1 MKAGDIMTAGAATI
15 GAEASVADAA
25 RMMVQL
31 HVSGIPVVETDG
43 KMIGMVT
50 ERDLLR
56 RAELGTEKQRP
67 RWFNLWVMPG
77 DDADD
82 YVHAHGRSV
91 RDVMSHQVVSVSAE
105 TPLEEV
111 VSIMEKRGFKRL
123 PVLRDGKIVGI
134 ISRANFLVA
143 LTHRLSDD
151 APPAADDIAVRRTI
165 LEEIEDQTW
174 SGLAMVDVEV
184 IAGKVLLRGTVTDER
199 VRRAVV
205 VAAQTAAGAR
215 PVTDSLTVVPFTPVG
230 V

>member
-25 RMMVQL
+25 RMMVQ
-31 HVSGIPVVETDG
+31 HKVSGIPVVDAG
-43 KMIGMVT
+43 GQLVGMVT

-56 RAELGTEKQRP
+56 RAELGTEKHRP
-67 RWFNLWVMPG
+67 RWFDLWVMPG
-77 DDADD
+77 DAADD
-82 YVHAHGRSV
+82 YVRAHGRSV
-91 RDVMSHQVVSVSAE
+91 RDVMTTRVVSVFPE
-105 TPLEEV
+105 TPLEDV
-111 VSIMEKRGFKRL
+111 VSVMEKQGFKRL

-143 LTHRLSDD
+143 LTHRLSND
-151 APPAADDIAVRRTI
+151 AAPAADDIAVRRAI
-165 LEEIEDQTW
+165 LDEIEDQTW

-184 IAGKVLLRGTVTDER
+184 VAGKVVLRGTVTDDR

-215 PVTDSLTVVPFTPVG
+215 PVTDSLNVVPFTPIG

>member
-25 RMMVQL
+25 QMMVR
-31 HVSGIPVVETDG
+31 HRISGLPVVDADG
-43 KMIGMVT
+43 QLIGVVT

-56 RAELGTEKQRP
+56 RAELGTERQRP
-67 RWFNLWVMPG
+67 RWFDLWVMPG
-77 DDADD
+77 DAADD

-91 RDVMSHQVVSVSAE
+91 RDVMSRQVVSVAAE

-123 PVLRDGKIVGI
+123 PVLRDGRIVGI
-134 ISRANFLVA
+134 VSRANFLVA
-143 LTHRLSDD
+143 LAHRLSDD
-151 APPAADDIAVRRTI
+151 EPPAADDLAVRRMI
-165 LEEIEDQTW
+165 LDEIEDQTW

-184 IAGKVLLRGTVTDER
+184 VAGAVSLRGTVTDER

-205 VAAQTAAGAR
+205 VAAQTAAGTR
-215 PVTDSLTVVPFTPVG
+215 PVTDSLTVVPFTPIG

>member
-25 RMMVQL
+25 RMMVQH

-134 ISRANFLVA
+134 ISRANFL
-143 LTHRLSDD
+143 D